1 MSAMSVTSE
10 GGPSTGPVSTYYVY
24 HEGEEHFL
32 LSPVTKPPK
41 EKKKKN
47 KANQDDNAGP
57 EKGTAEAECK
67 EVVADEDCYFVHQP
81 YVSFHSPP
89 RTLRRGNSKHGT
101 PICLIQNSWCW
112 KRWKLQFGERLADV
126 IDARGVVSWEY
137 NANDTE
143 EDKAL
148 KGYKVRSWR
157 LWGESGK
164 EYHREVNEKRKR
176 EALGK
181 ESLPPS
187 LSDASIPT
195 HPVVE
200 EVHYLD
206 WLSPMSK
213 DVRCYRFQYAG
224 LDFYWKGTHLE
235 SDGAYKSV
243 FLRQNH
249 LKLVVRLPN
258 QPLVQQETNSEES
271 SELCL
276 AKFTSSIDPDMA
288 GTLELFESVITGRL
302 QHHILS
308 VGHTSPTDIHDVL
321 IATAMCMI
329 IGEWQKRKWVKGV
342 AWGLVGAGVES
353 ADA

>member
-1 MSAMSVTSE
+1 MSAKSETSE
-10 GGPSTGPVSTYYVY
+10 GGRLTGPVSTYYVY
-24 HEGEEHFL
+24 HEGEKHFL

-47 KANQDDNAGP
+47 KTNHDDNAEP

-67 EVVADEDCYFVHQP
+67 EVDCYFVHQP

-137 NANDTE
+137 NDNDTE

-164 EYHREVNEKRKR
+164 EYHKKVNEKRKR

-181 ESLPPS
+181 ESLSPS
-187 LSDASIPT
+187 LSDASIPI
-195 HPVVE
+195 HPVGE

-224 LDFYWKGTHLE
+224 LNFYWKGTHLE
-235 SDGAYKSV
+235 SDGAYKAV
-243 FLRQNH
+243 FLRHNH

-258 QPLVQQETNSEES
+258 EPLLQQESNSEQS

-288 GTLELFESVITGRL
+288 GTLELFESVITGHL

-321 IATAMCMI
+321 IATAMCMV

-353 ADA
+353 AGA